1 MAAQTSK
8 PLPYTA
14 NPLLLMFNDLLLF
27 LQITFTWPITAG
39 LLSIVLP
46 LLPGKSGPLDELALT
61 GPNLWALLQHFIL
74 IIAQILFL
82 LSLIPLALLVLPVV
96 YFLYITGFVVGNQW
110 ISRLLNG
117 PRRQR
122 LFQSHPD
129 CVKGDWPEHEGEKW
143 VFINGVAVGSH
154 WLQSN
159 LDLLAMTFRRPVFG
173 IHNQTRGIIF
183 DVLECI
189 IQRDLSFATTDI
201 RTAYA
206 ALQEILADDNIHKVV
221 LILHSQGGIEGG
233 LVLDWLY
240 DTVAADQLRKLEIY
254 TFGNAANH
262 WNAPVI
268 SSSTSR
274 STREA
279 PTTNTSGG
287 GGGSS
292 STPDGDGVISQRIV
306 QHIEHYAN
314 EGDYVSKFG
323 ILHFR
328 PDQAKLMPMP
338 PPTNAVPDGNV
349 SPPPQP
355 PASRSPT
362 TKTKTPTMKVNAT
375 TRTPKLRTAPT
386 SVPRS
391 HTWTTS
397 PHTPIERRRDLQHA
411 QENNRFFG
419 RLFKRASS
427 GHMLNQHYLG
437 NIFEM
442 EGLDPRD
449 RSRGRVKSG
458 NAFMDQSVDMAVL
471 EQWDT
476 VQAVAGTGDDDGDDD
491 DDEDASVEAGAS
503 VSASIPATNGILIK
517 QLSRL
522 WGYCNGASPRD

>member
-1 MAAQTSK
+1 MATAAAQTSK

-14 NPLLLMFNDLLLF
+14 NPLLLMFNDLVLF
-27 LQITFTWPITAG
+27 VQITFTWPITAG
-39 LLSIVLP
+39 LMSIVLP
-46 LLPGKSGPLDELALT
+46 LLSTKSGPLDELALT
-61 GPNLWALLQHFIL
+61 GPNLWALFQHLIL
-74 IIAQILFL
+74 IIVQILFL
-82 LSLIPLALLVLPVV
+82 LSLIPLALFGLPVFYV
-96 YFLYITGFVVGNQW
+96 LYITGCVVGNQW
-110 ISRLLNG
+110 ISGLLNG
-117 PRRQR
+117 PRREE

-129 CVKGDWPEHEGEKW
+129 CVAGDWPKHEGEKW

-206 ALQEILADDNIHKVV
+206 AILEILQDDKIHKVV

-268 SSSTSR
+268 SSGTSR
-274 STREA
+274 S
-279 PTTNTSGG
+279 TTNTSGVG
-287 GGGSS
+287 GGTPTEAGD
-292 STPDGDGVISQRIV
+292 STTSQTRRIV

-328 PDQAKLMPMP
+328 PDQARPMA
-338 PPTNAVPDGNV
+338 NADV
-349 SPPPQP
+349 PQP
-355 PASRSPT
+355 LPSPALPASRNST
-362 TKTKTPTMKVNAT
+362 TTVKPKTKASTSPSPPRAS
-375 TRTPKLRTAPT
+375 KLQTDT
-386 SVPRS
+386 ESDSVPRA
-391 HTWTTS
+391 HTWSTS
-397 PHTPIERRRDLQHA
+397 PQTPIERNDLQHRA
-411 QENNRFFG
+411 QDNNRFFG
-419 RLFKRASS
+419 KLFKRASS

-437 NIFEM
+437 NLFEM
-442 EGLDPRD
+442 EGLDYPRD

-458 NAFMDQSVDMAVL
+458 NAFMDQVVDMAVF
-471 EQWDT
+471 EGSDT
-476 VQAVAGTGDDDGDDD
+476 VQAAREGRPSDGNGEGLGLGA
-491 DDEDASVEAGAS
+491 EDGLS
-503 VSASIPATNGILIK
+503 GIQIK

-522 WGYCNGASPRD
+522 WGYCNGGSPGD